1 MSKYDSIN
9 HRFSWLSIA
18 NTKTWVDKKVLAHL
32 PAIAIRRSV
41 TAAMFIKSN
50 TLIKELQ
57 YGDDEKTTEMGAIAC
72 DTAISLNDVP
82 FVAPSTMKLVGN
94 LTANLN
100 EF

>member
-1 MSKYDSIN
+1 ME
-9 HRFSWLSIA
+9 
-18 NTKTWVDKKVLAHL
+18 KKSVGTP
-32 PAIAIRRSV
+32 PAVAIRRSV

-57 YGDDEKTTEMGAIAC
+57 YGDDEKAAEMGAIAC
-72 DTAISLNDVP
+72 DTAVSLNDVP
-82 FVAPSTMKLVGN
+82 FEAPSTMKLVGN